1 MANTMKELLVDN
13 LRDLFNAESQLVKAL
28 PRIAKKATTP
38 SLAEALE
45 NHLAE
50 TEEQIERLRE
60 VFELLDERPGGKH
73 CAGMEGLLEEGR
85 EALEHENVAIRDA
98 AIIGAAQR
106 VEHYEIAGYGCAI
119 AYAELLEL
127 PEVVSILNE
136 TLEEEKA
143 ADELLSEIADNEVNP
158 QAVLDGMDRDEM
170 DDEVES
176 DDDEELEEEEE
187 EFETADR

>member
-13 LRDLFNAESQLVKAL
+13 LRDLFNAENQLVKAL

-38 SLAEALE
+38 LLAEALE
-45 NHLAE
+45 SHLAE

-85 EALEHENVAIRDA
+85 EALEHENEAIRDA

-127 PEVVSILNE
+127 SDVVAILNE

-143 ADELLSEIADNEVNP
+143 ADEQLSEIAENEVNP
-158 QAVLDGMDRDEM
+158 QAVLDGMDRDEE
-170 DDEVES
+170 DEI

-187 EFETADR
+187 YETADR

>member
-1 MANTMKELLVDN
+1 MKELLVDN
-13 LRDLFNAESQLVKAL
+13 LRDLFNAENQLVKAL
-28 PRIAKKATTP
+28 PRMARKAANP
-38 SLAEALE
+38 LLAEAIE

-50 TEEQIERLRE
+50 TEEQVERLRE

-85 EALEHENVAIRDA
+85 EAMEHDSEAIRDA
-98 AIIGAAQR
+98 AIIAAAQK
-106 VEHYEIAGYGCAI
+106 VEHYEIAGYGCAV

-127 PEVVSILNE
+127 SDVVGILNE

-143 ADELLSEIADNEVNP
+143 ADETLTEIAENDVNP

-170 DDEVES
+170 EG
-176 DDDEELEEEEE
+176 EEEEEEE
-187 EFETADR
+187 EFEEEDEYETADR

>member
-13 LRDLFNAESQLVKAL
+13 LRDLFNAENQLAKAL
-28 PRIAKKATTP
+28 PKLARKASSP
-38 SLAEALE
+38 MLAEAIE

-73 CAGMEGLLEEGR
+73 CAGMEGLIEEGR
-85 EALEHENVAIRDA
+85 EAMEHEVEAVRDA
-98 AIIGAAQR
+98 AIIVAAQK
-106 VEHYEIAGYGCAI
+106 VEHYEMAGYGCCI

-127 PEVVSILNE
+127 SDVVSILNE

-143 ADELLSEIADNEVNP
+143 ADEKLNEIAENEVNP
-158 QAVLDGMDRDEM
+158 QALLEGGDEEM
-170 DDEVES
+170 EDEDE
-176 DDDEELEEEEE
+176 DDEEMEYEEEEE
-187 EFETADR
+187 YETADR

>member
-13 LRDLFNAESQLVKAL
+13 LRDLFNAENQLVKAL
-28 PRIAKKATTP
+28 PRMARKASSP
-38 SLAEALE
+38 MLVEAIE

-85 EALEHENVAIRDA
+85 EAMDHESDAIRDA
-98 AIIGAAQR
+98 SIIAAAQKI
-106 VEHYEIAGYGCAI
+106 EHYEMAGYGCAV
-119 AYAELLEL
+119 AYAELLEI

-136 TLEEEKA
+136 TLEEEKM
-143 ADELLSEIADNEVNP
+143 ADEKLTEIAENEVNP
-158 QAVLDGMDRDEM
+158 QAVLDGLDEDEEDEEM
-170 DDEVES
+170 DDEEEFE
-176 DDDEELEEEEE
+176 DEEEY
-187 EFETADR
+187 ETADR

>member
-28 PRIAKKATTP
+28 PRIARKATAP

-45 NHLAE
+45 AHLAE

-73 CAGMEGLLEEGR
+73 CAGMEGLLEEAR
-85 EALEHENVAIRDA
+85 EALEHENEAIRDA

-119 AYAELLEL
+119 AYAELLEQAD
-127 PEVVSILNE
+127 VVSILNE

-143 ADELLSEIADNEVNP
+143 ADEVLSGIADNEVNP
-158 QAVLDGMDRDEM
+158 QAVLDGIDQNDMDA
-170 DDEVES
+170 
-176 DDDEELEEEEE
+176 DEEEGEEEYEDEE
-187 EFETADR
+187 EFDTADR